1 MDENRTKPKTVKY
14 PKIENATAFVGQ
26 NGAPFKRALVGVT
39 YPFPDYGVSRSSEHK
54 VNVFEYLLE
63 GEGEVLLDGVWK
75 RVKEGDI
82 YILRQGEEHRYRSD
96 PVSPMKKIWVNYEAE
111 YISSMLTAY
120 GIGSGI
126 YRSEGARRYFERVYE
141 ATQSGSTDAYIYYT
155 IAECIHG
162 IIHSVASEMRQNEG
176 ADAHRIREA
185 LNSAVYEKLTLDEL
199 SAAFH
204 ISKSNI
210 IRVFK
215 KQYGV
220 TPYEYLIG
228 LKIDTAKLLLKNTHM
243 TVGEIAERVQI
254 SDQHYFSSLFLE
266 RVGMRPK
273 DYRKVKREK

>member
-1 MDENRTKPKTVKY
+1 
-14 PKIENATAFVGQ
+14 
-26 NGAPFKRALVGVT
+26 
-39 YPFPDYGVSRSSEHK
+39 
-54 VNVFEYLLE
+54 
-63 GEGEVLLDGVWK
+63 
-75 RVKEGDI
+75 
-82 YILRQGEEHRYRSD
+82 
-96 PVSPMKKIWVNYEAE
+96 
-111 YISSMLTAY
+111 MLTAY

-199 SAAFH
+199 SATFH

-273 DYRKVKREK
+273 DYRKAKQGK